1 MVIPPDEVP
10 EPRPAGAES
19 DDRAVFRVDAAHR
32 QGPRLLTF
40 ELGRN
45 RLAIARA
52 DEQTR
57 NELTER
63 LAAASESLD
72 LWEPFTRIR
81 EAIEEA
87 QQAAR

>member
-1 MVIPPDEVP
+1 ML
-10 EPRPAGAES
+10 
-19 DDRAVFRVDAAHR
+19 RVDAPHAH
-32 QGPRLLTF
+32 GPRLITF

-45 RLAIARA
+45 RLA
-52 DEQTR
+52 
-57 NELTER
+57 L
-63 LAAASESLD
+63 LAAEGRRPQAALPSGWARPRQSLD

>member
-1 MVIPPDEVP
+1 M
-10 EPRPAGAES
+10 
-19 DDRAVFRVDAAHR
+19 
-32 QGPRLLTF
+32 TF

-45 RLAIARA
+45 RLALSHQRG
-52 DEQTR
+52 DDRQR
-57 NELTER
+57 FSER
-63 LAAASESLD
+63 LGGTTELLD